1 MKINEEF
8 FDQVLQEVKD
18 QVFGKTG
25 KGYIR
30 HGQGA
35 SLDRQSWMFISENV
49 GDGFCLGQSLKKLME
64 LKVMDPKGFSGEEKE
79 KRFLA
84 WKKELLGA
92 IVYAVFAMMYKT
104 QETKQND

>member
-35 SLDRQSWMFISENV
+35 SLDRQSWMFI
-49 GDGFCLGQSLKKLME
+49 QW
-64 LKVMDPKGFSGEEKE
+64 
-79 KRFLA
+79 R
-84 WKKELLGA
+84 
-92 IVYAVFAMMYKT
+92 
-104 QETKQND
+104 